1 MPNRRR
7 TLKPGVKLPQ
17 GGPAA
22 HTIANLLTDQSLSY
36 GEIAKRV
43 KETLPGARTSS
54 RSVASVA
61 SRLRKDGFKVPD
73 RRYAGFGSNAA
84 A

>member
-7 TLKPGVKLPQ
+7 TLKPDTKLAH

-22 HTIANLLTDQSLSY
+22 HKIASMLTDQSLSY

-43 KETLPGARTSS
+43 KDELPGARTSS

-61 SRLRKDGFKVPD
+61 SRLRRDGYKVPD
-73 RRYAGFGSNAA
+73 RRFNTHQPHAA
-84 A
+84 